1 VDGGYLC
8 RATFPDARLDIVRR
22 WRVVAETQA
31 ARGRGARWRFYS
43 AGRSANSVAPADR
56 GCDRPGDEA
65 SPASGVEP
73 ADVEQEA
80 TTQVCAL
87 IREYDA
93 SHGTSLPVY
102 VGRLLKWRL
111 VNYLRDEAR
120 RASHAPLEAARLEEI
135 ADETA
140 DMPEPCLVAPRL
152 RRALRK
158 LSPRQRA
165 VIVGIYWRQRT
176 ARQVADELG
185 LTKQAASGA
194 RRKAE
199 EILRRELESSVR

>member
-1 VDGGYLC
+1 MVGTSAERIPRQRDPKL
-8 RATFPDARLDIVRR
+8 PDNPAWWQRLEPL
-22 WRVVAETQA
+22 AAA
-31 ARGRGARWRFYS
+31 ARAGDSTAQAEVLCQLHPLIAGAIAQALQRRL
-43 AGRSANSVAPADR
+43 PT
-56 GCDRPGDEA
+56 
-65 SPASGVEP
+65 GVEP

-80 TTQVCAL
+80 ATQVCAL

-93 SHGTSLPVY
+93 SRGTSLPLY

-120 RASHAPLEAARLEEI
+120 RAGHAPLEAARLEEI

-140 DMPEPCLVAPRL
+140 DMPEPCLQAPRL

-176 ARQVADELG
+176 ARQIAHELG
-185 LTKQAASGA
+185 VTRQAANDS
-194 RRKAE
+194 RRRAE
-199 EILRRELESSVR
+199 DILRRELESSGG

>member
-1 VDGGYLC
+1 MVGTS
-8 RATFPDARLDIVRR
+8 AARLSQ
-22 WRVVAETQA
+22 TQYSTSCDDGEWWQRLKPLAAA
-31 ARGRGARWRFYS
+31 ARAGDSTAQAEVLTQLHPLIAGAFAQAMKHRL
-43 AGRSANSVAPADR
+43 PA
-56 GCDRPGDEA
+56 
-65 SPASGVEP
+65 GVEP

-135 ADETA
+135 ADETS

-194 RRKAE
+194 RRRAE
-199 EILRRELESSVR
+199 DILRRELESSVR